1 MPVQRREILALLDE
15 FKRLEIEA
23 QIDYQKFY
31 LYSIIT
37 HSTAIEGSTVTEIE
51 NRLLFDEG
59 ISASGRSMME
69 QFMNLDLKAAYE
81 QSLKYAQT
89 KEPVTEKLLCGLSA
103 KVMKNTG
110 AQYKTPVGDFDASRG
125 DLRLLN
131 VSAGIQGSSYLNYQ
145 KVPGKLKE
153 FCDWLNAER
162 NDIGADKID
171 AYDLS
176 FRAHFRLVSI
186 HPWADGNGRMSRLL
200 MNQLQWENGLIP
212 TIVYKE
218 HKANYIE
225 SLRRAREEENEDV
238 FCDFMFSELRYFLI
252 QSINNFKKG
261 NQQDVHVN
269 VHVNVRVNVHVNL
282 SSRQREI
289 LKRLRENP
297 SCTLAELASR
307 LNVNEKTVRRD
318 MTVLRQQG
326 FVLREGSDKK
336 GLWRVVA
343 EEEANPLSRF
353 D

>member
-1 MPVQRREILALLDE
+1 MIPLCIMPAQRREILALLDE
-15 FKRLEIEA
+15 FKRLEIGE

-51 NRLLFDEG
+51 NQLLFDEG

-89 KEPVTEKLLCGLSA
+89 QEPITKQLLCGLSA
-103 KVMKNTG
+103 MVMKNTG

-131 VSAGIQGSSYLNYQ
+131 VSAGIQGPSYLNYQ
-145 KVPGKLKE
+145 KVPGRLDA

-162 NDIGADKID
+162 KNIGNDKIA

-225 SLRRAREEENEDV
+225 SLSRAREEENEDI
-238 FCDFMFSELRYFLI
+238 FCDFMFSELQYFLT
-252 QSINNFKKG
+252 QSIHNFKKG

-269 VHVNVRVNVHVNL
+269 VHVNVRVNL
-282 SSRQREI
+282 SSRQKEI
-289 LKRLRENP
+289 LSLLRENP
-297 SCTLAELASR
+297 SLTLAELASQ
-307 LNVNEKTVRRD
+307 LNVNEKTIRRD
-318 MTVLRQQG
+318 LTLLRQQG
-326 FVLREGSDKK
+326 LVLREGSDKK
-336 GLWRVVA
+336 GLWRVVT
-343 EEEANPLSRF
+343 E
-353 D
+353 